1 MAMKKIISFDLD
13 GTLVHGKYGDMVWNH
28 GIPEEYARKYGMPF
42 DEAKKLIRTQYEK
55 VGETN
60 IEWYH
65 IEHWL
70 KKFDLD
76 ILPKTLLDRFESY
89 IELFPDTKEV
99 LEALMET
106 YTLIV
111 ASNAARIFVE
121 KELTYSNLTSHFS
134 HIISATSDYCMVK
147 KEAGFYEK
155 LCATLNVTP
164 HEIVHV
170 GDHRVFDFETP
181 SRLGIDAY
189 HFVPDH
195 GEMGDQSQTNNGK
208 TIYRLSDLLDKI

>member
-1 MAMKKIISFDLD
+1 MKKIISFDLD

-28 GIPEEYARKYGMPF
+28 GIPEEYARKYGISF
-42 DEAKKLIRTQYEK
+42 EDAKRITRAQYEE
-55 VGETN
+55 VGEAN

-65 IEHWL
+65 IELWL
-70 KKFDLD
+70 KKFDL
-76 ILPKTLLDRFESY
+76 PVSAKTLLDRYESY
-89 IELFPDTKEV
+89 IELFSDTREV

-121 KELTYSNLTSHFS
+121 KELSYASLASYFT

-147 KEAGFYEK
+147 KETGFYEK
-155 LCATLNVTP
+155 LCSTLNVTP
-164 HEIVHV
+164 QEIVHV

-181 SRLGIDAY
+181 SQLGIDAY
-189 HFVPDH
+189 HFAPDH
-195 GEMGDQSQTNNGK
+195 GEMGDQSQKNNGK
-208 TIYRLSDLLDKI
+208 TIHRLSDLLDKI

>member
-1 MAMKKIISFDLD
+1 MKKIISFDLD
-13 GTLVHGKYGDMVWNH
+13 GTLVHGKYGDLVWNQ

-42 DEAKKLIRTQYEK
+42 EEARHLIRSQYEE

-65 IEHWL
+65 IELWL
-70 KKFDLD
+70 KKFALD
-76 ILPKTLLDRFESY
+76 IPAKTLLDRYESH
-89 IELFPDTKEV
+89 IEAFPDTKEV
-99 LEALMET
+99 LEALTEK

-111 ASNAARIFVE
+111 ASNAARIFVD
-121 KELTYSNLTSHFS
+121 KELSYTKLASHFS
-134 HIISATSDYCMVK
+134 HIISATSDYGMVK

-155 LCATLNVTP
+155 LCTTLNISP

-181 SRLGIDAY
+181 SLLGIDAY
-189 HFVPDH
+189 HFAPDQQ
-195 GEMGDQSQTNNGK
+195 EARDRSQVNNGK
-208 TIYRLSDLLDKI
+208 TLYCLSDLLDKL